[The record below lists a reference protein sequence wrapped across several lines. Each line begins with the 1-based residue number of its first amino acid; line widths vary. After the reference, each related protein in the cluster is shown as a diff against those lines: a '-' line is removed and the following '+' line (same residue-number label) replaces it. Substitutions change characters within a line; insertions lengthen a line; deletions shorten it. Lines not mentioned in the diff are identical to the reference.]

1 MLNTYQWRKKGN
13 YNADEYA
20 QDKSARNSRVQ
31 TFLMLWE
38 ENSEGKLYLFV
49 PSFKSNQ
56 WSSYRVSMTVATLP
70 IGKTSLTGIESFTE
84 INNLLQNWNCFLD
97 ALFSQMHNFLLRY
110 IQSEARGKMKG
121 TTAHLIRISGQD
133 TWFIKKAAVVRS
145 QMIGQLL

>member
-1 MLNTYQWRKKGN
+1 
-13 YNADEYA
+13 
-20 QDKSARNSRVQ
+20 
-31 TFLMLWE
+31 MLWE

-49 PSFKSNQ
+49 PSFISNQ
-56 WSSYRVSMTVATLP
+56 WSSYRVSMTIATLP

-121 TTAHLIRISGQD
+121 ITAHLIGSVDKTLGLS
-133 TWFIKKAAVVRS
+133 KK
-145 QMIGQLL
+145 QLLWEVRWLDNFYKSPLFSMRSH